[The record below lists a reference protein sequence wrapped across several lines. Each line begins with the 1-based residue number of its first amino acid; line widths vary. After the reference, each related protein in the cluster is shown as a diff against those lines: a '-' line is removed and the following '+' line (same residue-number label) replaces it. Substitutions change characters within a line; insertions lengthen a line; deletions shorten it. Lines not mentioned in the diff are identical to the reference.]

1 MANVDITL
9 SNKIKVG
16 MFLCTIMVLYRHSVN
31 YLAFFNS
38 WNGFGINKIV
48 QGTIS
53 SLTEIAVP
61 FFFIVSG
68 FFFSKYRYYK
78 WDNYLFMVKKKFK
91 TLFIP
96 YVIWNIFGG
105 LILLFYAKDEFGK
118 SLSEVILNIFMSNW
132 NGPMWYIRDL
142 ILIMVLVPLYNWI
155 FIYNK
160 WYVYIPILLILIW
173 NWIPIDCSL
182 LSSEALLFFLIGSV
196 FWNHD
201 GFIKTKMKSS
211 SLIFFAIL
219 WLVISSKFTGNNI
232 YIHKLNT
239 FLGLFVFWNC
249 LDMIN
254 LNKKSLIIRL
264 SKYSFIIY
272 AMHTYLIKFFK
283 RLIAYFYFGNEYM
296 ALITYLLA
304 PILVTLCILL
314 IARKW
319 ERLSYVTYKIATGG
333 R

>member
-1 MANVDITL
+1 
-9 SNKIKVG
+9 
-16 MFLCTIMVLYRHSVN
+16 
-31 YLAFFNS
+31 
-38 WNGFGINKIV
+38 
-48 QGTIS
+48 
-53 SLTEIAVP
+53 
-61 FFFIVSG
+61 
-68 FFFSKYRYYK
+68 
-78 WDNYLFMVKKKFK
+78 MVKKKFK

-182 LSSEALLFFLIGSV
+182 LSSEALLFFLIGCV

-211 SLIFFAIL
+211 LLIFLQYYGLLFL
-219 WLVISSKFTGNNI
+219 QNSQVIIFI
-232 YIHKLNT
+232 YI
-239 FLGLFVFWNC
+239 
-249 LDMIN
+249 
-254 LNKKSLIIRL
+254 S
-264 SKYSFIIY
+264 
-272 AMHTYLIKFFK
+272 
-283 RLIAYFYFGNEYM
+283 
-296 ALITYLLA
+296 
-304 PILVTLCILL
+304 
-314 IARKW
+314 
-319 ERLSYVTYKIATGG
+319 
-333 R
+333 